1 MGRIVYTKRQPISQ
15 KKLDQLRKTMLRTM
29 YLDMQLFGYPTETV
43 KSLAAQIRREKQSAR
58 PHDQN

>member
-1 MGRIVYTKRQPISQ
+1 MGRIVYSKRQPSNP
-15 KKLDQLRKTMLRTM
+15 KKLNQLRKTMLRTM
-29 YLDMQLFGYPTETV
+29 YLDLQLFGYTTEAS